1 MTLAFDV
8 EPDARHDPS
17 LRRLWIVLGLIGAG
31 AMTAV
36 AARATVV
43 RFAPRTAAAFEAAGL
58 PVTLSGLAL
67 DRVSARI
74 VADGERRILVVAGD
88 VVNAS
93 DRDEAAKPLSVTVRG
108 DQGEVLY
115 SWITR
120 APQQKVAAG
129 ERAAFV
135 ARLASPPANAVD
147 TLVEFDR
154 AATIDGRTR
163 ESGARTRLQG
173 SRTESQ

>member
-1 MTLAFDV
+1 MTLAFNV
-8 EPDARHDPS
+8 EPDARNGAS
-17 LRRLWIVLGLIGAG
+17 LRRMWIVPGLVGAG
-31 AMTAV
+31 TMTAV

-43 RFAPRTAAAFEAAGL
+43 HFAPRTAVAFEAAGL
-58 PVTLSGLAL
+58 PVTLSRLAL

-88 VVNAS
+88 VVNSS
-93 DRDEAAKPLSVTVRG
+93 DRDELAKPLSVTVRG

-115 SWITR
+115 NWITR

-135 ARLASPPANAVD
+135 ARLASPPANAFD

-154 AATIDGRTR
+154 AAKTDGQARESRTR
-163 ESGARTRLQG
+163 ITPQG